1 MASVFLTVDTR
12 GEFTLGVGFALLG
25 FVEEVFRGLDLCKED
40 AVLLASGCLTE
51 DTPGEL
57 TLGVGFALLGFALD
71 ETGLFFF
78 PTSSSAFPPTA
89 FGAVFRTL
97 TAAFPAEADLDPVAG
112 LLVSGVTESF
122 FSWSF
127 SSM

>member
-1 MASVFLTVDTR
+1 MGLALVVVIFPAVVVVLVLVGVVCVVEEDLGGLKLLCEAADFKASTFLTLDTL
-12 GEFTLGVGFALLG
+12 GEVTLGVGFTLLG
-25 FVEEVFRGLDLCKED
+25 L
-40 AVLLASGCLTE
+40 
-51 DTPGEL
+51 
-57 TLGVGFALLGFALD
+57 ALD

-97 TAAFPAEADLDPVAG
+97 TAAFPAEAVLDPAAG